1 MTRITVKE
9 GVNPYYVAAFF
20 NVLLSIGYW
29 KLLCTNFNNQAG
41 VNTDTLKRVK
51 IPLPPKEIQDQIAA
65 ELMQRRSQAN
75 VLRRQAIKEWADA
88 NAQFGK
94 ELLGE

>member
-1 MTRITVKE
+1 MTRITARE

-41 VNTDTLKRVK
+41 VNTETLKKVR
-51 IPLPPKEIQDQIAA
+51 IPVPPKSLQDEIAT
-65 ELMQRRSQAN
+65 ELMLRRS
-75 VLRRQAIKEWADA
+75 KA
-88 NAQFGK
+88 NALRKEAQMEWQAAKMQFEK
-94 ELLGE
+94 ELLEG